1 MYIEKEKKCSAIKAV
16 LIVAGIVVAVAAV
29 VAAVS
34 IWKKRR
40 DAAKLIEE
48 ELDDEMGILLAE
60 EDARTADVKIVDC
73 EEA

>member
-48 ELDDEMGILLAE
+48 ELDDEIGILLAE
-60 EDARTADVKIVDC
+60 EDIQTADVKIVDC